1 MTGRDAAPAAPK
13 QLRLGSMFSGY
24 GGLDLAIE
32 SVFGARTVW
41 QAEWEDAPSQVLA
54 RHWPGVPNL
63 RDVTAVDWAAVEP
76 VDIIAGGFPCQDV
89 SLAGRRAGMTEGTRS
104 NLWGAMRTAIET
116 IKPTYVVAENVRGL
130 LSAKAS
136 SYADEPNAAVSCRA
150 CGWRGVH
157 SPRNTQGNVPGKG
170 DHRDDRSGTPTPGT
184 PQGAVGR
191 EHLLLPPSDG
201 AMERRMGL
209 VGPGRS
215 FTAAAGGHCAIPG
228 AQGGA
233 SPACTGGGAHPGE
246 PAEEAE
252 RIGGMD
258 ARGSGK
264 VRAHQS
270 APARTER
277 EGAACPNCGGELNE
291 APSDMEPGTGLLGD
305 RSGGHLR
312 ALGRVLGD
320 LADLGYDAQWCGLRA
335 SDVGAPHHRFRVFI
349 LATRAADRDGIRGDR
364 PRAPRLEE
372 GRGEP
377 ANRGERPADAA
388 RNGRDEGRP
397 EPAGKRGGPHAPLS
411 GPHTPDAYGHGRS
424 LIGRVNPE
432 QRHADGRNGPQP
444 HGDHLESA
452 TRTDWGPYAAAIHRW
467 EPIVGRR
474 APAPTVLANRG
485 KHRLSPRFTEFMMG
499 LPDGWVTDTPG
510 IKRNDALKMC
520 GNGVV
525 PQQAAAALNHMLTAA
540 KGTP

>member
-1 MTGRDAAPAAPK
+1 
-13 QLRLGSMFSGY
+13 MF
-24 GGLDLAIE
+24 D
-32 SVFGARTVW
+32 ARTVW
-41 QAEWEDAPSQVLA
+41 QAEWEDAPSAVLA
-54 RHWPGVPNL
+54 RHWPDVPSY

-76 VDIIAGGFPCQDV
+76 VDIITGGFPCQDV

-104 NLWGAMRTAIET
+104 NLWGAMRSAVEI
-116 IKPTYVVAENVRGL
+116 IRPTYVVAENVRGL
-130 LSAKAS
+130 LSAHA
-136 SYADEPNAAVSCRA
+136 E
-150 CGWRGVH
+150 
-157 SPRNTQGNVPGKG
+157 
-170 DHRDDRSGTPTPGT
+170 
-184 PQGAVGR
+184 
-191 EHLLLPPSDG
+191 SD
-201 AMERRMGL
+201 
-209 VGPGRS
+209 
-215 FTAAAGGHCAIPG
+215 
-228 AQGGA
+228 
-233 SPACTGGGAHPGE
+233 
-246 PAEEAE
+246 
-252 RIGGMD
+252 
-258 ARGSGK
+258 
-264 VRAHQS
+264 
-270 APARTER
+270 
-277 EGAACPNCGGELNE
+277 
-291 APSDMEPGTGLLGD
+291 SDMEPGTGLLGD

-397 EPAGKRGGPHAPLS
+397 EPAGKRGGPHAPLG

-424 LIGRVNPE
+424 LIGRVDPK
-432 QRHADGRNGPQP
+432 QRHADGRNGPHP
-444 HGDHLESA
+444 HGDHPESA
-452 TRTDWGPYAAAIHRW
+452 TRTDWGPYAAAVRRW

-474 APAPTVLANRG
+474 APAPTELTERG
-485 KHRLSPRFTEFMMG
+485 KHRLSPRFTEWMMG

-525 PQQAAAALNHMLTAA
+525 PQQAVAALNHMLTT
-540 KGTP
+540 KETP